1 MPKTKKYTI
10 KDKRFRDKLKRNIH
24 LALVPHRYNNYRP
37 YLIRRYGLMVVIG
50 LVIGLQFSYNY
61 TNTGSVLGKVTNVT
75 ANSLLADTN
84 DVRSHDGLTP
94 LKLNTKLTQAAEMK
108 AQDMIDKGY
117 WSHNSPS
124 GVEPWYWV
132 DQSGYSYQEAGENL
146 AKNFNNSKATIDA
159 WMNSQTHRDN
169 ILKPA
174 YKDVGFAV
182 KSGDLDGQPVTIIVA
197 LYAEPTLS
205 AVSGVSTAK
214 NTYVSDNDYN
224 LSLGTRFGIMLE
236 SLTPAAIISVG
247 LLIIAATVAVTAHIY
262 RSKLPKKLQNTWYKH
277 HGAAKAS
284 GLFVIAAFIV
294 LIYGGGGQI

>member
-1 MPKTKKYTI
+1 MPKTKKRT
-10 KDKRFRDKLKRNIH
+10 KKAERFSDKLKRQLH
-24 LALVPHRYNNYRP
+24 LVFVPHKRNNYRP
-37 YLIRRYGLMVVIG
+37 YLIRRYGLMVIIG
-50 LVIGLQFSYNY
+50 LVIGLQFGYNY

-75 ANSLLADTN
+75 ANGLLSDTN
-84 DVRSHDGLTP
+84 DVRNQNGLTP

-117 WSHNSPS
+117 WSHTSPT
-124 GVEPWYWV
+124 GTEPWYWV

-146 AKNFNNSKATIDA
+146 AKNFSNSKATIDA

-169 ILKPA
+169 ILKSA
-174 YKDVGFAV
+174 YSDVGFAV
-182 KSGDLDGQPVTIIVA
+182 KSGEMDGQPITIIVA
-197 LYAEPTLS
+197 LYAVPS
-205 AVSGVSTAK
+205 ATMVAGTSTAK
-214 NTYVSDNDYN
+214 STHVSDNNYN
-224 LSLGTRFGIMLE
+224 LSPGARFGIMLE
-236 SLTPAAIISVG
+236 SLTPAAIVSIG

-284 GLFVIAAFIV
+284 GLFVVAAFVV